1 MRPRLPIR
9 TGIAPC
15 GGFALL
21 GLLIVLMLTG
31 IGLMA
36 AVDMWTLQRQRE
48 REAQLLFAGD
58 QYRLAIQRYYYA
70 APPGTPRTLPP
81 SLQDLLEDP
90 RHPTAVRHLRR
101 LYPDP
106 VTSQADWGLQR
117 VGQGIAG
124 VYSLSEAQP
133 LKQAGFAHVYRQ
145 FTDSTRYQ
153 QWVFSFAGAG
163 GPVVSPGAAPQGSP
177 SPTPTAPR
185 IAP

>member
-1 MRPRLPIR
+1 MRTRRLPSRR
-9 TGIAPC
+9 TAPC

-21 GLLIVLMLTG
+21 GLLIVLVLAG

-36 AVDMWTLQRQRE
+36 AVDMWTLERQRE

-70 APPGTPRTLPP
+70 APPGAPRTLPP

-106 VTSQADWGLQR
+106 VTGQTEWGLLR

-133 LKQAGFAHVYRQ
+133 LKQAGFAYVYRQ

-153 QWVFSFAGAG
+153 QWVFAFAGAG
-163 GPVVSPGAAPQGSP
+163 GPVVSPGATLKGSP
-177 SPTPTAPR
+177 PPTPTAPR